1 MYFHAGRFTF
11 YRSIPD
17 REFLH
22 IKRRSNSVPEN
33 HFAAR
38 RDWLH
43 RRQRQ
48 RKAEQQEHRSGWG
61 RPAVHPQR
69 SGLCQTPAAVAPTG
83 HGQPARSL
91 KLGAQQQRRNASNT
105 RDGPQGFLARVGA

>member
-1 MYFHAGRFTF
+1 M
-11 YRSIPD
+11 
-17 REFLH
+17 
-22 IKRRSNSVPEN
+22 PEN

-91 KLGAQQQRRNASNT
+91 KLSAQQQRRNATTPGSECDQSNQ
-105 RDGPQGFLARVGA
+105 QGCVKYCIFQLNSIILEYF